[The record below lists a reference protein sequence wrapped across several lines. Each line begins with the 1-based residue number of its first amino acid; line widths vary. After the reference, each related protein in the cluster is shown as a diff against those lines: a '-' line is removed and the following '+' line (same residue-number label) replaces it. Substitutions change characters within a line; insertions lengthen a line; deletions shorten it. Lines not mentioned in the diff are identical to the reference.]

1 MNGAVAQGIVYEV
14 LLQRDR
20 KVRRAPRLLRDD
32 EVNEYVSAFN
42 RCTDRTGI
50 TAVAKAI
57 HVPLTCLNGDFDGE
71 W

>member
-1 MNGAVAQGIVYEV
+1 MGGVVQGIVYEV

-20 KVRRAPRLLRDD
+20 KVRRAPRLLREE
-32 EVNEYVSAFN
+32 EVDAFVGVFN
-42 RCTDRTGI
+42 RCTHLTGI
-50 TAVAKAI
+50 RAVAKPI